1 MTRRKSTQK
10 SKKTVAKKRKKSTK
24 SRSAMTIVLIGL
36 IFILIIAL
44 FTGVA
49 GWIGYEAGKEKASKS
64 YANQVEQY
72 KNDLEKLRKKLDNA
86 SFLEK
91 NEKSQPKKAS
101 SSLDLSEIKDYVE
114 AAEYSKKSTVRPK
127 KSIIKKEIET
137 DRPKLV
143 IIIDDVGSRSQLKA
157 IKSLPWKITPSIF
170 PPTRRHPNTSKMASN
185 LQHYMI
191 HLPMEALNYKYEEDG
206 TLRVQSS
213 EAQINTKVKKL
224 RQLFP
229 NANYINNHTGSRFTS
244 DLVSMERFFLI
255 AKKYGFYFVD
265 SRTTP
270 KTVVPMVCKSFNEPY
285 LARDIFLDNKADI
298 YYIKNQLR
306 KAVKIAKK
314 HGYAI
319 AIGHPHSITF
329 KALASSGKILKSVD
343 VVYIDEIYN
352 RLNQKNHY

>member
-1 MTRRKSTQK
+1 MTKRKSPQK
-10 SKKTVAKKRKKSTK
+10 SRKTVVKKRKKSTK
-24 SRSAMTIVLIGL
+24 SKSTMTIVLIGL
-36 IFILIIAL
+36 ILILVIAL

-64 YANQVEQY
+64 YENQVEQY
-72 KNDLEKLRKKLDNA
+72 KNDLEKLRKKLDNTS

-91 NEKSQPKKAS
+91 KEKSEPKKVS
-101 SSLDLSEIKDYVE
+101 KSLDLSEIKDYVE
-114 AAEYSKKSTVRPK
+114 AAEHSKKSTIRQK
-127 KSIIKKEIET
+127 KSIVKKEIKT

-143 IIIDDVGSRSQLKA
+143 IIIDDVGSRAQLKA

-170 PPTRRHPNTSKMASN
+170 PPTRRHPNTSKLAAN

-213 EAQINTKVKKL
+213 ESQIDTKVKKL

-244 DLVSMERFFLI
+244 DIISMERFFLI
-255 AKKYGFYFVD
+255 AKQYGFYFVD

-298 YYIKNQLR
+298 GYIKNQLR

-329 KALASSGKILKSVD
+329 KALASSGNILKNVD
-343 VVYIDEIYN
+343 VVYIDEIYYSLSN
-352 RLNQKNHY
+352 